1 MFSRWNPDQ
10 KALLASAGLASFL
23 IARQAIQRLREVDL
37 YGQVALV
44 TGGSRG
50 LGLLLARE
58 FGRQGCKLVVCARDH
73 QELDK
78 ARQDLKERG
87 VDVLP
92 VPCDVANPDEVE
104 RVVGDATRHFG
115 RIDVLV
121 NNAGVIQVGPFQA
134 MSLQDFEHSLNVMF
148 WGVVHPTLAVLP
160 QMLERRSGRIVNITS
175 IGGKVSVPHLLPY
188 NCAKFAAVGFSE
200 GLRAEVAGKGISV
213 TTVVPGLMRTGSH
226 VNALFK
232 GQQPREFALFAPA
245 ASLPFISMDAERAAR
260 QIVRAT
266 RQGAA
271 EVTLGLPAN
280 LLARF
285 QGAFPGTVTD
295 ILGLAN
301 RVLPDADG
309 NGAATARGMEL
320 ERQVRSPVFD
330 AVTTWGRRAAE
341 RFNEFPGPA
350 AS

>member
-1 MFSRWNPDQ
+1 MFGRWNRDQ

-37 YGQVALV
+37 YGKAALV

-78 ARQDLKERG
+78 AREDLNERG

-92 VPCDVANPDEVE
+92 VPCDVSNPGEVE
-104 RVVGDATRHFG
+104 RVVGDAMRHFG

-188 NCAKFAAVGFSE
+188 NCAKFAAIGFSE

-232 GQQPREFALFAPA
+232 GQQAREFALFAPA

-285 QGAFPGTVTD
+285 QGAFPGTVSD

-309 NGAATARGMEL
+309 NGAATARGMEV
-320 ERQVRSPVFD
+320 ERQVRSPIFD
-330 AVTTWGRRAAE
+330 AVTAWGRRAAE

-350 AS
+350 VS